1 MSLYF
6 TFLGISILF
15 LAHFFKIR
23 AIHSTGNCTFAINV
37 NFRYVCKGNVSE
49 DMYTMFRDNRAPADT
64 PYSVWQTK
72 EDDSALLVSFYTI
85 EFTDYD
91 TIELQAGAKDLAQS
105 FLATTETT
113 QDILFLKL
121 STLHCFSFGLRY
133 TNELRRHCL
142 GQNISE
148 GGDLTKK
155 PILHY
160 GALRVKSPDLAKN
173 DASTTSLLGKL
184 LLSVCAVIIY

>member
-23 AIHSTGNCTFAINV
+23 AIHSTGNCNFAINV
-37 NFRYVCKGNVSE
+37 PFRYVCKGNVSE
-49 DMYTMFRDNRAPADT
+49 DMSTMFRDHRAPADT
-64 PYSVWQTK
+64 PYSVWQSK
-72 EDDSALLVSFYTI
+72 EDDSTLLVSFYTI
-85 EFTDYD
+85 MFTDFD
-91 TIELQAGAKDLAQS
+91 TIELQAGGKDLGRS
-105 FLATTETT
+105 FLATNETNEY
-113 QDILFLKL
+113 IIFVKP

-148 GGDLTKK
+148 GGDITKK

-160 GALRVKSPDLAKN
+160 AAINVESSDLQKN